1 LTPERQPGPPEG
13 VHLATLVTGASSGIG
28 RELADLFAE
37 DGHEL
42 VLVAR
47 REERLRQAA
56 ADLEKRHGARAH
68 VVPADLALPDATER
82 IGDAV
87 ERLGLTI
94 DHLVNN
100 AGFSVYGPFT
110 ETDLDA
116 ERDLIAVNVT
126 AVTALAKRFLPA
138 MVARGAGRILNVAST
153 AAFQPGPRMAVYYAS
168 KAYVL
173 SFSLALSVETA
184 GTGVTVTALCPGPS
198 PTGFAERAGALRTPL
213 FRTGWFSTDP
223 RTVARAGYEGMRRG
237 ERIVVPGMIH
247 KAHDLAVRL
256 VPRSMAAWFVGRIQ
270 APTA

>member
-1 LTPERQPGPPEG
+1 
-13 VHLATLVTGASSGIG
+13 VSGASSGIG
-28 RELADLFAE
+28 RELADLFAA

-47 REERLRQAA
+47 REGRLRETA
-56 ADLEKRHGARAH
+56 ADLEARHGTRAH
-68 VVPADLALPDATER
+68 LVPADLARPDAPEQ
-82 IGDAV
+82 IGGAV
-87 ERLGLTI
+87 ERLGLAI

-100 AGFSVYGPFT
+100 AGFSVYGPFV

-126 AVTALAKRFLPA
+126 AVTALAKRFLPG
-138 MVARGAGRILNVAST
+138 MLARGAGRILNVAST

-173 SFSLALSVETA
+173 SFSIALSVETA

-198 PTGFAERAGALRTPL
+198 PTGFAERAGAQRSPL
-213 FRTGWFSTDP
+213 FQREWLSTDP
-223 RTVARAGYEGMRRG
+223 RAVARAGYEGMRRG

-256 VPRSMAAWFVGRIQ
+256 VPRSLAARVVGRIQ

>member
-1 LTPERQPGPPEG
+1 MARS
-13 VHLATLVTGASSGIG
+13 AALVTGASSGIG
-28 RELADLFAE
+28 RELADLFAA

-47 REERLRQAA
+47 REERLRETA
-56 ADLEKRHGARAH
+56 ADLEARHGARAH
-68 VVPADLALPDATER
+68 VVPADLARPDAAER

-87 ERLGLTI
+87 NRLGLAI

-100 AGFSVYGPFT
+100 AGFSVYGPFAGS
-110 ETDLDA
+110 DPGA
-116 ERDLIAVNVT
+116 QRDVIAVNVT
-126 AVTALAKRFLPA
+126 AVTALARRFLPG
-138 MVARGAGRILNVAST
+138 MVAQGAGRVLNVAST

-173 SFSLALSVETA
+173 SFSLALSVEMR

-213 FRTGWFSTDP
+213 FRTKWFSTDP
-223 RTVARAGYEGMRRG
+223 GVVARAGFEGMLRG
-237 ERIVVPGMIH
+237 EEIVVPGVVH

-256 VPRSMAAWFVGRIQ
+256 VPRSFAARLVARIQ
-270 APTA
+270 APTT

>member
-1 LTPERQPGPPEG
+1 
-13 VHLATLVTGASSGIG
+13 VSGASSGIG
-28 RELADLFAE
+28 RELADLFAA

-47 REERLRQAA
+47 REGLLRETA
-56 ADLEKRHGARAH
+56 ADLEARHGTCAH
-68 VVPADLALPDATER
+68 VVPADLARPDAPER
-82 IGDAV
+82 IGGAV
-87 ERLGLTI
+87 DRLGLAI

-100 AGFSVYGPFT
+100 AGFSVYGPFV
-110 ETDLDA
+110 ETDLQA

-126 AVTALAKRFLPA
+126 AVTALAKRFLPG

-173 SFSLALSVETA
+173 SFSVALSVETA

-213 FRTGWFSTDP
+213 FKTEWFSTDP
-223 RTVARAGYEGMRRG
+223 RAVARAGYGGMCRG

-256 VPRSMAAWFVGRIQ
+256 VPRSFAARLAGRIQ